1 MSAISPIENV
11 VVAEVAVKAPKVKK
25 PALPAKLQK
34 FASNIYFILKT
45 LNEQGLLSD
54 ENFERSIVENHLF
67 DPIDNLEQQKV
78 VLEAILDQQPA
89 ALKTFRKTATARNKP
104 PKAPKAAKAPK
115 APKEPKEPK
124 EPKAPKEPKEKA
136 PKAKKEKK
144 AVVEEPTEV
153 SPPPAAAAAA
163 EVVVTETEPE
173 TKPKKVRKAKKAEP
187 AVVEPV
193 VEPATVEPVV
203 IETAPAAPAASATKD
218 KKEKKAKEP
227 KEPKEKKEKKEPKE
241 KATKKTKNAPKVT
254 SDADEDLIGQIV
266 AAARSSSSEKEPEQ
280 EQEDED
286 EDDLIQTREFSHE
299 GTLYLIDQDNL
310 LYSSSSHEHIGS
322 FDPASNSIVLL

>member
-67 DPIDNLEQQKV
+67 DPIDNLEQQTV
-78 VLEAILDQQPA
+78 VLQAILDQQPA

-115 APKEPKEPK
+115 EPKEKKEKVPKEP
-124 EPKAPKEPKEKA
+124 KA

-153 SPPPAAAAAA
+153 SPPPAA
-163 EVVVTETEPE
+163 EVVVTVTEPD
-173 TKPKKVRKAKKAEP
+173 TKPKKVKKAKKAEP
-187 AVVEPV
+187 VVEPV
-193 VEPATVEPVV
+193 VVEPVV
-203 IETAPAAPAASATKD
+203 VEQVVVETAPAPAAPATKE
-218 KKEKKAKEP
+218 KKEKKA

-241 KATKKTKNAPKVT
+241 KATKKTKNVPKVT